1 MGNFWG
7 WFASSMFVLLIYFA
21 WFGGYEYYADK
32 IRHMKIENKYL
43 KFLVEVVKD
52 A

>member
-1 MGNFWG
+1 MSNFWG
-7 WFASSMFVLLIYFA
+7 WFASSMFVLFIYFA

-32 IRHMKIENKYL
+32 IRHMDIKNKYL
-43 KFLVEVVKD
+43 KFLIEVVKD